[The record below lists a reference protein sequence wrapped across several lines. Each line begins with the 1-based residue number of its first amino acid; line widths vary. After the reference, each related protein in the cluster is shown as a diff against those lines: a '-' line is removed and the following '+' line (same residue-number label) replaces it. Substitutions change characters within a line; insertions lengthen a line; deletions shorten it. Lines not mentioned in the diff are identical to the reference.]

1 MAIVHIMKCET
12 ISTFCDFS
20 LHKIW
25 GEEDRVDKRIKD
37 EKDK

>member
-12 ISTFCDFS
+12 ISLRFFL